1 MAEANGSWTTK
12 EIVLEI
18 RDTVDKL
25 ADKLDRI
32 DREGSIGTKA
42 QLDDHEHR
50 LRQTSEL
57 VQRLADQRVTRE
69 DVHNI
74 RSDIAAINLAMAEG
88 PELVR
93 QFRNTQAEVESLSSW
108 REGVQATEEK
118 SYRISSRL
126 LAWAAVVLAG
136 VGNLVTFVWLQHG

>member
-18 RDTVDKL
+18 RDTVGKL

-50 LRQTSEL
+50 IRQTSEL
-57 VQRLADQRVTRE
+57 VQRLTDQRVTRE

-93 QFRNTQAEVESLSSW
+93 QFRTIQSDVEALSSW
-108 REGVQATEEK
+108 REGVRASEERETRF
-118 SYRISSRL
+118 SARS
-126 LAWAAVVLAG
+126 LAWAAIFVAG
-136 VGNLVTFVWLQHG
+136 LGNVATIMWLTFG